1 MFLWHLYSSLFLL
14 KSTAK
19 IQQIY
24 DMAKKNTF
32 CKKFF
37 FANDNIYTPL
47 HRKRFTSP
55 NLGEEIH

>member
-1 MFLWHLYSSLFLL
+1 
-14 KSTAK
+14 
-19 IQQIY
+19 
-24 DMAKKNTF
+24 MAKKKTRF
-32 CKKFF
+32 AKKNI

>member
-1 MFLWHLYSSLFLL
+1 
-14 KSTAK
+14 
-19 IQQIY
+19 
-24 DMAKKNTF
+24 MAKKNTF